1 MTLSVTGATS
11 TETTTGIVTS
21 TGSTSGTGSGERTP
35 WGWIAVAAALAVA
48 AVSIGAW
55 ALRRRGAARKNF
67 RAQARQAT
75 VDGTALHDGAVVELI
90 AASLRAVG
98 AGRGPRSR
106 RTPAKLSASLQRLEA
121 DHQVSRRPGY
131 VGSQVESRRTQDPL
145 PDRMLRLG
153 TA

>member
-90 AASLRAVG
+90 AATGTNRAERWSAIATD
-98 AGRGPRSR
+98 AGQ
-106 RTPAKLSASLQRLEA
+106 LSASLQRLEA